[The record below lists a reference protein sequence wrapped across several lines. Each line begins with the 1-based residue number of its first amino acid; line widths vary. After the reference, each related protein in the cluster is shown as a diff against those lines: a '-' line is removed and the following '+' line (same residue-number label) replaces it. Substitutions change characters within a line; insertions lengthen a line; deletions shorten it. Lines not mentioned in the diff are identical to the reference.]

1 MIDIPDSSF
10 PRVIIVGGGFGGIQL
25 AKSLRDKEVQVLMLD
40 KHNYHTFQPLL
51 YQVATGG
58 LEPDSIAFPLRKIFK
73 QHKNVFFR
81 VANVESVLPE
91 QNKIIT
97 NIGEVHYDYLVIATG
112 STTNFFGNEMI
123 ENHSMHMKS
132 IPEALNLRSLI
143 LQSFEEALLKD
154 SINAQ
159 EALMNFVIVGG
170 GPTGVETAGALAE
183 LKMHVLPSDYPDLDL
198 RRMQINLVES
208 NERVLS
214 SMSEQASEMSD
225 SFLKEMGVVI
235 RTNDAVVSYDGHYAK
250 LRSGKVLESANLIWT
265 AGVKAAT
272 FKGLEKTEFVRGG
285 RIKVDEYNVV
295 SGYTNIY
302 AIGDVAAMIT
312 EEYPNGHPG
321 VAQVALQ
328 QAKNLSKN
336 IISILNGRKL
346 KAFRYFDMG
355 SMATVGRNK
364 AVVDLPFIRF
374 QGFFAWFVWMFLHLL
389 FLVGFRNK
397 MVVLINWIWN
407 YFSYDRG
414 TRLIIRPY
422 RKNKIIME
430 EENELIINM
439 PVDRQ
444 GINNLI

>member
-10 PRVIIVGGGFGGIQL
+10 PRVVIVGGGFGGIQL

-81 VANVESVLPE
+81 VANVEKVNPE
-91 QNKIIT
+91 TNTIIT
-97 NIGEVHYDYLVIATG
+97 NIGGVQYDFLVIATG

-123 ENHSMHMKS
+123 ENHSMPMKS

-208 NERVLS
+208 NERILS
-214 SMSEQASEMSD
+214 GMSVQASEMSNA
-225 SFLKEMGVVI
+225 FLKEMGVVI
-235 RTNDAVVSYDGHYAK
+235 RTNDAVVSYDGHNAV
-250 LRSGKVLESANLIWT
+250 LRSGKTLETANLIWT
-265 AGVKAAT
+265 AGVKAAL
-272 FKGLEKTEFVRGG
+272 FEGLEKAELFRGG
-285 RIKVDEYNVV
+285 RVIVDHHNLVK
-295 SGYTNIY
+295 GYQNIY

-312 EEYPNGHPG
+312 EEYPNAHPG

-336 IISILNGRKL
+336 IINIINNRKL
-346 KAFRYFDMG
+346 KAFKYFDMG

-364 AVVDLPFIRF
+364 AVVDLPYIRF

-422 RKNKIIME
+422 RKNKVIKE
-430 EENELIINM
+430 EEIELSTKS
-439 PVDRQ
+439 
-444 GINNLI
+444 

>member
-1 MIDIPDSSF
+1 MSIDIPNSSF
-10 PRVIIVGGGFGGIQL
+10 PRVVIVGGGFGGIQL
-25 AKSLRDKEVQVLMLD
+25 AKSLKNKEVQVLMID

-73 QHKNVFFR
+73 DHNNVFFR
-81 VANVESVLPE
+81 VANAERIDAENNVLV
-91 QNKIIT
+91 T
-97 NIGEVHYDYLVIATG
+97 NIGHIHYDHLVIATG
-112 STTNFFGNEMI
+112 STTNFFGNETI
-123 ENHSMHMKS
+123 ENNSMPMKT

-154 SINAQ
+154 SINEQ

-183 LKMHVLPSDYPDLDL
+183 LKMHVLPNDYPDLDL
-198 RRMQINLVES
+198 RRMQINLVEN
-208 NERVLS
+208 NERLLS
-214 SMSEQASEMSD
+214 SMSVEASNQAEN
-225 SFLKEMGVVI
+225 FLKELGVMI
-235 RTNDAVVSYDGHYAK
+235 RTSDAVLSYDGLKAVLK
-250 LRSGKVLESANLIWT
+250 SGKELESTNLIWT
-265 AGVKAAT
+265 AGVKGAIID
-272 FKGLEKTEFVRGG
+272 GLDKAELFRGG
-285 RIKVDEYNVV
+285 RILVDEYNKVK
-295 SGYTNIY
+295 GYDNVY
-302 AIGDVAAMIT
+302 ALGDVAAMISDD
-312 EEYPNGHPG
+312 YPNGHPG

-336 IISILNGRKL
+336 IISAINGRKL
-346 KAFRYFDMG
+346 TAFKYFNMG

-414 TRLIIRPY
+414 TRLIIRPFK
-422 RKNKIIME
+422 KNKDIMAE
-430 EENELIINM
+430 EKQLIH
-439 PVDRQ
+439 
-444 GINNLI
+444 NNA

>member
-10 PRVIIVGGGFGGIQL
+10 PRVVIVGGGFGGIQL

-81 VANVESVLPE
+81 VANVEKVNAETNTIL
-91 QNKIIT
+91 T
-97 NIGEVHYDYLVIATG
+97 NIGAVQYDFLVIATG

-123 ENHSMHMKS
+123 ENHSMPMKS

-208 NERVLS
+208 NERILS
-214 SMSEQASEMSD
+214 SMSVQASEMSNA
-225 SFLKEMGVVI
+225 FLKEMGVVI
-235 RTNDAVVSYDGHYAK
+235 RTNDAVVSYDGHNAV
-250 LRSGKVLESANLIWT
+250 LRSGKTLETANLIWT
-265 AGVKAAT
+265 AGVKAAV
-272 FKGLEKTEFVRGG
+272 FEGLDKAEFIRGG
-285 RIKVDEYNVV
+285 RVKVDTYNLVT
-295 SGYTNIY
+295 GYDNIY

-312 EEYPNGHPG
+312 VEYPNAHPG

-336 IISILNGRKL
+336 IINKINNRKL
-346 KAFRYFDMG
+346 KEFKYFDMG

-364 AVVDLPFIRF
+364 AVVDLPYIRF

-422 RKNKIIME
+422 RKNKIIKE
-430 EENELIINM
+430 EEIELSTKS
-439 PVDRQ
+439 
-444 GINNLI
+444 

>member
-81 VANVESVLPE
+81 VANVERVLPE

-97 NIGEVHYDYLVIATG
+97 NIGEVQYDYLVIATG

-123 ENHSMHMKS
+123 ENHSMPMKS

-214 SMSEQASEMSD
+214 SMSVQASEMSD

-235 RTNDAVVSYDGHYAK
+235 RTNDAVVSYDGHFAK

-272 FKGLEKTEFVRGG
+272 FEGLDKTEIVRGG
-285 RIKVDEYNVV
+285 RIKVDEYNLV

-312 EEYPNGHPG
+312 EDYPNGHPG

-336 IISILNGRKL
+336 IINSLNNRKL
-346 KAFRYFDMG
+346 KPFRYFDMG

-430 EENELIINM
+430 EEKELIIKN
-439 PVDRQ
+439 
-444 GINNLI
+444 

>member
-1 MIDIPDSSF
+1 MSIDIPNSSF
-10 PRVIIVGGGFGGIQL
+10 PRVVIVGGGFGGIQL
-25 AKSLRDKEVQVLMLD
+25 AKSLKNKEVQVLMID

-73 QHKNVFFR
+73 DHNNVFFR
-81 VANVESVLPE
+81 VANAERIDAENNVLV
-91 QNKIIT
+91 T
-97 NIGEVHYDYLVIATG
+97 NIGHIKYDHLVIATG
-112 STTNFFGNEMI
+112 STTNFFGNETI
-123 ENHSMHMKS
+123 ENNSMPMKT

-154 SINAQ
+154 SINEQ

-183 LKMHVLPSDYPDLDL
+183 LKMHVLPNDYPDLDL
-198 RRMQINLVES
+198 RRMQINLVEN
-208 NERVLS
+208 NERLLS
-214 SMSEQASEMSD
+214 SMSVEASNQAEN
-225 SFLKEMGVVI
+225 FLKELGVMI
-235 RTNDAVVSYDGHYAK
+235 RTNDAVLSYDGLKAVLK
-250 LRSGKVLESANLIWT
+250 SGKELESTNLIWT
-265 AGVKAAT
+265 AGVKGAIIE
-272 FKGLEKTEFVRGG
+272 GLEKAEFFRGG
-285 RIKVDEYNVV
+285 RFLVDEYNKVK
-295 SGYTNIY
+295 GYDNVY
-302 AIGDVAAMIT
+302 ALGDVAAMIS
-312 EEYPNGHPG
+312 EDYPNGHPG

-328 QAKNLSKN
+328 QAKNLALN
-336 IISILNGRKL
+336 IVSALNGRKL
-346 KAFRYFDMG
+346 KAFKYFNMG

-414 TRLIIRPY
+414 TRLIIRPFK
-422 RKNKIIME
+422 KNKDIMAE
-430 EENELIINM
+430 EKQLIH
-439 PVDRQ
+439 
-444 GINNLI
+444 NNA

>member
-1 MIDIPDSSF
+1 MSIEIPDSSF
-10 PRVIIVGGGFGGIQL
+10 PRVVIVGGGFGGIQL

-73 QHKNVFFR
+73 QHKNIFFR
-81 VANVESVLPE
+81 VANVEAVNTTE
-91 QNKIIT
+91 QKLQT
-97 NIGEVHYDYLVIATG
+97 NIGEIAYDYLVIATG
-112 STTNFFGNEMI
+112 STTNFFGNDMI
-123 ENHSMHMKS
+123 ENHSMPMKS

-154 SINAQ
+154 SINEQ

-183 LKMHVLPSDYPDLDL
+183 LKMHVLPNDYPDLDL
-198 RRMQINLVES
+198 RRMQINMVENS
-208 NERVLS
+208 ERILS

-225 SFLKEMGVVI
+225 KFLKEMGVMI
-235 RTNDAVVSYDGHYAK
+235 RTNDAVVSYDGRDAV
-250 LRSGKVLESANLIWT
+250 LRSGKVLETANLIWT
-265 AGVKAAT
+265 AGVKAST
-272 FKGLEKTEFVRGG
+272 FPGLEKAEFLRGG
-285 RIKVDEYNVV
+285 RIKVDEYNKVI
-295 SGYTNIY
+295 GYENIY
-302 AIGDVAAMIT
+302 AIGDVAGMIT
-312 EEYPNGHPG
+312 EKYPNGHPG

-336 IISILNGRKL
+336 IINMINKRKL
-346 KAFRYFDMG
+346 KEFKYFDMG

-422 RKNKIIME
+422 RKNKQIMQE
-430 EENELIINM
+430 EKELIH
-439 PVDRQ
+439 VKV
-444 GINNLI
+444 

>member
-1 MIDIPDSSF
+1 MSIEIPDSSF
-10 PRVIIVGGGFGGIQL
+10 PRVVIVGGGFGGIQL

-73 QHKNVFFR
+73 QHKNIFFR
-81 VANVESVLPE
+81 VANVEFVDDTQKKLV
-91 QNKIIT
+91 T
-97 NIGEVHYDYLVIATG
+97 NIGEIKYDYLVIATG
-112 STTNFFGNEMI
+112 STTNFFGNELI
-123 ENHSMHMKS
+123 ESNSMPMKS

-143 LQSFEEALLKD
+143 LQSFEEAILKD
-154 SINAQ
+154 SINEQ

-183 LKMHVLPSDYPDLDL
+183 LKTHVLPNDYPDLDL
-198 RRMQINLVES
+198 RRMQINIVES
-208 NERVLS
+208 SDRLLS
-214 SMSEQASEMSD
+214 SMSEQASEMAEK
-225 SFLKEMGVVI
+225 FLKEMGVMV
-235 RTNDAVVSYDGHYAK
+235 RTSDAVLSYDGRNA
-250 LRSGKVLESANLIWT
+250 VLKSEKTLETTNLIWT
-265 AGVKAAT
+265 AGVKAASIA
-272 FKGLEKTEFVRGG
+272 GLTKAEFARGG
-285 RIKVDEYNVV
+285 RIMVDENNKVI
-295 SGYTNIY
+295 GYDSIF
-302 AIGDVAAMIT
+302 AIGDVSAMIS
-312 EEYPNGHPG
+312 EDYPNGHPG

-328 QAKNLSKN
+328 QAKTLSKN
-336 IISILNGRKL
+336 IINIINKRKL
-346 KAFRYFDMG
+346 KPFKYFDMG

-364 AVVDLPFIRF
+364 AVVDLPIIRF

-422 RKNKIIME
+422 RKNKQIMQE
-430 EENELIINM
+430 EKDLII
-439 PVDRQ
+439 DTRHTS
-444 GINNLI
+444 

>member
-10 PRVIIVGGGFGGIQL
+10 PRVVIVGGGFGGIQL

-73 QHKNVFFR
+73 QHKNIFFR
-81 VANVESVLPE
+81 VANVESVDDE
-91 QNKIIT
+91 HNSIKT
-97 NIGEVHYDYLVIATG
+97 NIGDIRYDYLVIATG
-112 STTNFFGNEMI
+112 STTNFFGNDSI
-123 ENHSMHMKS
+123 EYHSMPMKS

-154 SINAQ
+154 SINEQ

-208 NERVLS
+208 SERVLS
-214 SMSEQASEMSD
+214 SMSVQASEMSNT
-225 SFLKEMGVVI
+225 FLKEMGVMI
-235 RTNDAVVSYDGHYAK
+235 RTNDAVVSYDGHFAN
-250 LRSGKVLESANLIWT
+250 LRSGKVLESKNLIWT
-265 AGVKAAT
+265 AGVKAAV
-272 FKGLEKTEFVRGG
+272 FNGLDKAEIVRGG
-285 RIKVDEYNVV
+285 RIKVDEYNQVI
-295 SGYTNIY
+295 GYSNIY
-302 AIGDVAAMIT
+302 AIGDVAAMFT
-312 EEYPNGHPG
+312 EDYPNGHPG

-328 QAKNLSKN
+328 QAKTLSKN
-336 IISILNGRKL
+336 LINILNNRKQ
-346 KAFRYFDMG
+346 KVFRYFDMG

-422 RKNKIIME
+422 RKNKMIME
-430 EENELIINM
+430 EEKELTS
-439 PVDRQ
+439 
-444 GINNLI
+444 NN

>member
-10 PRVIIVGGGFGGIQL
+10 PRVVIVGGGFGGIQL

-81 VANVESVLPE
+81 VANVEKVNAESNTI
-91 QNKIIT
+91 QT
-97 NIGEVHYDYLVIATG
+97 NIGAVQYDFLVIATG

-123 ENHSMHMKS
+123 ENHSMPMKS

-208 NERVLS
+208 NERILS
-214 SMSEQASEMSD
+214 SMSVQASEMSNA
-225 SFLKEMGVVI
+225 FLKEMGVVI
-235 RTNDAVVSYDGHYAK
+235 RTNDAVVSYDGHNAV
-250 LRSGKVLESANLIWT
+250 LRSGKTLETANLIWT
-265 AGVKAAT
+265 AGVKAAV
-272 FKGLEKTEFVRGG
+272 FEGLNKAEFFRGG
-285 RIKVDEYNVV
+285 RIKVDQYNLVN
-295 SGYTNIY
+295 GYENIY

-312 EEYPNGHPG
+312 DEYPNAHPG

-328 QAKNLSKN
+328 QAKALSKN
-336 IISILNGRKL
+336 IINKINNRKL
-346 KAFRYFDMG
+346 KEFKYFDMG

-364 AVVDLPFIRF
+364 AVVDLPYIRF

-422 RKNKIIME
+422 RKNKVIKE
-430 EENELIINM
+430 EEIELTTK
-439 PVDRQ
+439 
-444 GINNLI
+444 L

>member
-1 MIDIPDSSF
+1 MSIDIPNSSF
-10 PRVIIVGGGFGGIQL
+10 PRVVIVGGGFGGIQL
-25 AKSLRDKEVQVLMLD
+25 AKSLKNKEVQVLMID

-73 QHKNVFFR
+73 DHKNVFFR
-81 VANVESVLPE
+81 VANAERIEADKNILV
-91 QNKIIT
+91 T
-97 NIGEVHYDYLVIATG
+97 NIGNIKYDYLVIATG
-112 STTNFFGNEMI
+112 STTNFFGNETI
-123 ENHSMHMKS
+123 ENNSMPMKT

-154 SINAQ
+154 SINEQ

-183 LKMHVLPSDYPDLDL
+183 LKMHVLPNDYPDLDL
-198 RRMQINLVES
+198 RRMQINLVEN
-208 NERVLS
+208 NERLLS
-214 SMSEQASEMSD
+214 SMSVEASNQAEN
-225 SFLKEMGVVI
+225 FLKELGVMI
-235 RTNDAVVSYDGHYAK
+235 RTSDAVLSYDGFRAV
-250 LRSGKVLESANLIWT
+250 LRSGKELESTNLIWT
-265 AGVKAAT
+265 AGVKAAMID
-272 FKGLEKTEFVRGG
+272 GLDKAELFRNS
-285 RIKVDEYNVV
+285 RILVDEYNRVK
-295 SGYTNIY
+295 GYNNVY
-302 AIGDVAAMIT
+302 ALGDVAAMLSDD
-312 EEYPNGHPG
+312 YPNGHPG

-328 QAKNLSKN
+328 QAKNLAVN
-336 IISILNGRKL
+336 IVSTLNGRKL
-346 KAFRYFDMG
+346 KAFKYFNMG

-414 TRLIIRPY
+414 TRLIIRPFK
-422 RKNKIIME
+422 KNKDIMAE
-430 EENELIINM
+430 EKQLIH
-439 PVDRQ
+439 
-444 GINNLI
+444 NNA

>member
-1 MIDIPDSSF
+1 MSIDIPNSSF
-10 PRVIIVGGGFGGIQL
+10 PRVVIVGGGFGGIQL
-25 AKSLRDKEVQVLMLD
+25 AKSLKNKEVQVLMID

-73 QHKNVFFR
+73 DHNNVFFR
-81 VANVESVLPE
+81 VANAERIDAENNVLV
-91 QNKIIT
+91 T
-97 NIGEVHYDYLVIATG
+97 NIGNIHYDHLVIATG
-112 STTNFFGNEMI
+112 STTNFFGNETI
-123 ENHSMHMKS
+123 ENNSMPMKT

-154 SINAQ
+154 SINEQ

-183 LKMHVLPSDYPDLDL
+183 LKMHVLPNDYPDLDL
-198 RRMQINLVES
+198 RRMQINLVEN
-208 NERVLS
+208 NERLLS
-214 SMSEQASEMSD
+214 SMSVEASNQAEN
-225 SFLKEMGVVI
+225 FLKELGVMI
-235 RTNDAVVSYDGHYAK
+235 RTNDAVLSYDGLKAVLK
-250 LRSGKVLESANLIWT
+250 SGKELESTNLIWT
-265 AGVKAAT
+265 AGVKGAIID
-272 FKGLEKTEFVRGG
+272 GLDKAELFRGG
-285 RIKVDEYNVV
+285 RILVDEYNKVK
-295 SGYTNIY
+295 GYDNVY
-302 AIGDVAAMIT
+302 ALGDVAAMISDD
-312 EEYPNGHPG
+312 YPNGHPG

-336 IISILNGRKL
+336 IISAINGRKL
-346 KAFRYFDMG
+346 TAFKYFNMG

-414 TRLIIRPY
+414 TRLIIRPFK
-422 RKNKIIME
+422 KNKDIMAE
-430 EENELIINM
+430 EKQLIH
-439 PVDRQ
+439 
-444 GINNLI
+444 NNA